1 MLGVREKV
9 EQKFAYRIYDFLGV
23 WRGMSQ
29 MGGILNKEIVGTGS
43 E

>member
-1 MLGVREKV
+1 MLGVRENV